1 MLFFG
6 YILIIGGS
14 SVLGDGQYTF
24 LISSILLISS
34 IWFIYGRIE
43 QSFFLFALSTIIIMM
58 IQTLLLIP
66 LYFIMGGIEY
76 TFKNGLIA
84 QTSAVIIVAILV
96 RFVPLSILYNYI
108 EKKNQI
114 FKILCIEIM
123 VVVFMILTYM
133 NVDFEGLIENFAI
146 VIILAMLLMIISIIF
161 LRNGLKNLNA
171 EEQVRI
177 YEQYLPIVDELVDEL
192 RAKQHDFD
200 NHLLAIKMMI
210 EMNKN
215 SPDTINKVEA
225 YIDEIDEDF
234 KNSNLIKLDN
244 KVVAGFLYSKSKWAF
259 SNNIEF
265 NINIDYYDLRTSLKD
280 YEVIEILSIL
290 LDNAI
295 ETDVQNNTIIINI
308 KKENNRCVLE
318 VLNKHPYLTAEQIN
332 VMFKKG
338 YSTKNLQGRGLG
350 LFKLRQSIDK
360 NHGKLHVSNVESE
373 NNFILFKV
381 VLPK

>member
-1 MLFFG
+1 MFG
-6 YILIIGGS
+6 GIIISVEASTLADKQYNVLITSLILIVVICLIYKEIEKSIFLYILSMVLIIMI
-14 SVLGDGQYTF
+14 Q
-24 LISSILLISS
+24 
-34 IWFIYGRIE
+34 
-43 QSFFLFALSTIIIMM
+43 III
-58 IQTLLLIP
+58 LAP
-66 LYFIMGGIEY
+66 LYLIMGKIEY
-76 TFKNGLIA
+76 TFAYGMIVQTAGITIVLIM
-84 QTSAVIIVAILV
+84 VKFIPINIL
-96 RFVPLSILYNYI
+96 FNYI
-108 EKKNQI
+108 EKKNQV
-114 FKILCIEIM
+114 FKIICIDII
-123 VVVFMILTYM
+123 VVVWMILTFS
-133 NVDFEGLIENFAI
+133 NVDFEGLIENIAI
-146 VIILAMLLMIISIIF
+146 IIIFAMLVMIITIIF

-244 KVVAGFLYSKSKWAF
+244 KIVAGFLYSKSKWAF

-265 NINIDYYDLRTSLKD
+265 NINIDYYNLRTSLKD

-295 ETDVQNNTIIINI
+295 ETDVENNTIIINI
-308 KKENNRCVLE
+308 KNENNQCVLE
-318 VLNKHPYLTAEQIN
+318 VLNKHPYMTAEQIN

>member
-1 MLFFG
+1 MFG
-6 YILIIGGS
+6 GIIISVEASTLADKQYNVLITSLILIVVICLIYKEIEKSIFLYILSMVLIIMI
-14 SVLGDGQYTF
+14 Q
-24 LISSILLISS
+24 
-34 IWFIYGRIE
+34 
-43 QSFFLFALSTIIIMM
+43 III
-58 IQTLLLIP
+58 LAP
-66 LYFIMGGIEY
+66 LYLIMGKIEY
-76 TFKNGLIA
+76 TFAYGMIVQTAGITIVLIM
-84 QTSAVIIVAILV
+84 VKFIPINIL
-96 RFVPLSILYNYI
+96 FNYI
-108 EKKNQI
+108 EKKNQV
-114 FKILCIEIM
+114 FKIICIDII
-123 VVVFMILTYM
+123 VVVWMILTFS
-133 NVDFEGLIENFAI
+133 NVDFEGLIENIAI
-146 VIILAMLLMIISIIF
+146 IIIFAMLVMIITIIF